1 MKYRNCLYSAAAAL
15 MIAAS
20 LAVAGCGDKKAEEPM
35 PTAPSYGVV
44 DLETLVK
51 AHPKYSEYFRLE
63 TEYNHLI
70 QEYQAERNKLIHIAS
85 QQKQIKAALT
95 DQSRRMGAEN
105 EWKTKVKAKED
116 ELNQSLQNLYK
127 EITENHKKVNKQLSL
142 DGLTEDER
150 AEMAN
155 LQMKLTVLGVTGSEK
170 ESVKARLHEL
180 MDLRNDRSRM
190 DMSGW
195 SEEEVRRMTEAK
207 EKAGKELEA
216 FSAKTAEDI
225 KASMAKA
232 AGADMVL
239 SPEDMPVDPSWNDE
253 WQKRIE
259 AKQKEMAALK
269 AEIMDDI
276 RKEAGRIASEKQLA
290 MIFTKYKV
298 NIHAADVT
306 GDMVNRIV
314 NISK

>member
-15 MIAAS
+15 LVAAS
-20 LAVAGCGDKKAEEPM
+20 LAAYGCGSQKAEEPTPPA
-35 PTAPSYGVV
+35 PTYGVA

-63 TEYNHLI
+63 TEYNHLLE
-70 QEYQAERNKLIHIAS
+70 EYQAERNKLIHIAS

-95 DQSRRMGAEN
+95 DQSRRMGAES

-116 ELNQSLQNLYK
+116 ELNQNLQNLYK
-127 EITENHKKVNKQLSL
+127 EIMETHKKTNKQLSI
-142 DGLTEDER
+142 DGLTDEER

-170 ESVKARLHEL
+170 EAVKARLHEL
-180 MDLRNDRSRM
+180 MELRNARGRM
-190 DMSGW
+190 DMTGW
-195 SEEEVRRMTEAK
+195 TEEEVQRMTTAK
-207 EKAGKELEA
+207 EQAGKELEA
-216 FSAKTAEDI
+216 FSAKTAEEI

-232 AGADMVL
+232 QGGDLVL
-239 SPEDMPVDPSWNDE
+239 SPEDMPVDPSWNEE

-269 AEIMDDI
+269 AGIMADI
-276 RKEAGRIASEKQLA
+276 RQEAGRIASEKQLA